1 MKLIVLDPGHF
12 HAALLQKTMYPDV
25 DATVH
30 VYAED
35 GPDLDDYRQKIAGY
49 NARSQ
54 DPTAWRLQIYTGAD
68 FLDRFTAERA
78 GDVVVIAGNNRR
90 KAEFVTRAVA
100 AGMHVL
106 ADKPMAIDTA
116 GFESLQRAFAD
127 ARARGVL
134 LYDIMTERHEI
145 TTMLQKEFSRLPAVF
160 GELLQGSERE
170 PAVVKESVH
179 HFSKQVSGAPVK
191 RPAWFFDVAQQGE
204 GLVDI
209 TTHLVDLVQWE
220 CFPGEILDFTR
231 DIRILGA
238 KRWPTVISPAQF
250 AQVTQL
256 QSYPD
261 FLRKDVQP
269 DGSLH
274 TYANGEIDY
283 RIRGVHAKVS
293 VRWNFEAPEG
303 AGDTHFSVMRGSK
316 ANLVIRQGAAEAF
329 QPVLYHRAGRER
341 RRRTWRPRWT
351 ARCARCATRIPAST
365 LKRYGDTWQV
375 IVPASYHVGHE
386 AHFAQVARAF
396 LACVA
401 KGTLPDWE
409 VPDMI
414 AKYYTTTRALEIA
427 RGDESKAEPHER
439 TRRQPPFAQ
448 HRDGAAAVDAAAR
461 PSPDA
466 PVTAFAASRPGATR
480 SRPRG

>member
-30 VYAED
+30 VYAEE
-35 GPDLDDYRQKIAGY
+35 GPDLTDYLQKIASY
-49 NARSQ
+49 NARA
-54 DPTAWRLQIYTGAD
+54 DAPTAWRMQVHAGPD
-68 FLDRFTAERA
+68 FLDRFSAERA
-78 GDVVVIAGNNRR
+78 GDIVVIAGNNRR
-90 KAEFVTRAVA
+90 KAEYVTRAVA
-100 AGMHVL
+100 AGMNVL

-116 GFESLQRAFAD
+116 GFESLQQAFTD
-127 ARARGVL
+127 AKARGVL

-145 TTMLQKEFSRLPAVF
+145 TTILQKAFSRIPAVF
-160 GELLQGSERE
+160 GELLAGSVRE
-170 PAVVKESVH
+170 PSIVKESVH

-220 CFPGEILDFTR
+220 CFPGEILDFAK

-238 KRWPTVISPAQF
+238 KRWPTAITPTQF

-256 QSYPD
+256 PNYPG
-261 FLRKDVQP
+261 FLHKDVQP

-283 RIRGVHAKVS
+283 RIKGVHAKVS
-293 VRWNFEAPEG
+293 VLWKFAAPEG
-303 AGDTHFSVMRGSK
+303 AGDTHFSVLRGSK
-316 ANLVIRQGAAEAF
+316 ANLVIRQGAAEGY
-329 QPVLYHRAGRER
+329 QPLLCIEPVASAGAADFPSALEHALGQVREAYPGVGAKRAGD
-341 RRRTWRPRWT
+341 
-351 ARCARCATRIPAST
+351 I
-365 LKRYGDTWQV
+365 WQI

-386 AHFAQVARAF
+386 AHFAQVAGAF
-396 LACVA
+396 LTCVA

-414 AKYYTTTRALEIA
+414 AKYCTTTRALEMA
-427 RGDESKAEPHER
+427 RGDPQKATP
-439 TRRQPPFAQ
+439 
-448 HRDGAAAVDAAAR
+448 
-461 PSPDA
+461 
-466 PVTAFAASRPGATR
+466 
-480 SRPRG
+480 